1 MRDDSES
8 GKSGSNPNDF
18 DKVDLDREQLKS
30 KALDF
35 ASSALAITDLDGQV
49 IYANP
54 AFYDLWQVEDREGL
68 IGKQLT
74 SLVKEGSRVDDVLKG
89 AQEEG
94 DWRGELKLSR
104 EGGRARELSIAASTI
119 KEEDKP
125 AAQMVS
131 FNDITEI
138 KEKSRTVQRQAEQLL
153 EASTPIIEVWE
164 GVLAAPLIGQLDTE
178 RTQRFMERL
187 LQEIVDTES
196 EIALIDITGVPDVD
210 TRTAQH
216 LIETV
221 ESVKLLGAQV
231 VLTGVSPSIAQ
242 SVVHLGIDLSDITT
256 RTSLAEGL
264 EHVFKQETP
273 WEIER

>member
-1 MRDDSES
+1 MTDEMEAE
-8 GKSGSNPNDF
+8 KSDAAPNDF
-18 DKVDLDREQLKS
+18 EKVDLNREQLKS
-30 KALDF
+30 RALDF
-35 ASSALAITDLDGQV
+35 ASSALAIMDLGGQIV
-49 IYANP
+49 YVNP
-54 AFYDLWQVEDREGL
+54 AFSDLLGTEDRETVVGQSL
-68 IGKQLT
+68 AD
-74 SLVKEGSRVDDVLKG
+74 LVKEGSRIEEVLGEALERGKW
-89 AQEEG
+89 Q
-94 DWRGELKLSR
+94 GEL
-104 EGGRARELSIAASTI
+104 ELSVEDGISMDLRVSVSTI
-119 KEEDKP
+119 EEKGQP
-125 AAQMVS
+125 AAQLVS

-187 LQEIVDTES
+187 LEEIVDTES

-242 SVVHLGIDLSDITT
+242 SVVHLGIDLSEITT

-273 WEIER
+273 WEIDR

>member
-1 MRDDSES
+1 MTDEMEAE
-8 GKSGSNPNDF
+8 KSDAAPNDF
-18 DKVDLDREQLKS
+18 EKVDLNREQLKS
-30 KALDF
+30 RALDF
-35 ASSALAITDLDGQV
+35 ASSALAIMDLGGQIV
-49 IYANP
+49 YVNP
-54 AFYDLWQVEDREGL
+54 AFSDLLGTEDRETVVGQSL
-68 IGKQLT
+68 AD
-74 SLVKEGSRVDDVLKG
+74 LVKEGSRIEEVLGEALERGKW
-89 AQEEG
+89 Q
-94 DWRGELKLSR
+94 GELKLSVKDGISMDLR
-104 EGGRARELSIAASTI
+104 VSVSTI
-119 KEEDKP
+119 EEKGQP
-125 AAQMVS
+125 AAQLVS

-187 LQEIVDTES
+187 LEEIVDTES

-242 SVVHLGIDLSDITT
+242 SVVHLGIDLSEITT

-273 WEIER
+273 WEIDR